1 MFACQTLFGASGPTG
16 SKSTAR
22 LGTIKYAMRQSWDF
36 ALASAAVVLT
46 SEAGRCRNCRIV
58 LGGVAPTPWRS
69 FLAER
74 EVEGKLLVT
83 TNIEGAAA
91 AAVADAKPLKH
102 QEYKLGL

>member
-1 MFACQTLFGASGPTG
+1 
-16 SKSTAR
+16 
-22 LGTIKYAMRQSWDF
+22 MRQSSDF

-91 AAVADAKPLKH
+91 AGFADAKPLKH
-102 QEYKLGL
+102 QEYKLGLVKETGSQRLTELSE